1 MMNDEQ
7 ENTKEL
13 LKEDLAEKEPNT
25 FLEPEIEVQNF
36 DQTISSLTLP
46 KHLLETED
54 WTTEAPDSNVH
65 EEKKQDKWKMPPPI
79 FRVSSGTKPNKS
91 DWKTPRLEIP
101 AHQLETPA
109 AIEPNIQIQPSPPV
123 PEEIAVPNGE
133 EEFAASGNVSE
144 LIEETPAKAK
154 DKAEKT
160 LFVVVGILAVIL
172 FALAIFIGVY
182 FLYFYNSDV

>member
-79 FRVSSGTKPNKS
+79 FRVNCAGFDLCFNSFKFRTFGANF
-91 DWKTPRLEIP
+91 I
-101 AHQLETPA
+101 AH
-109 AIEPNIQIQPSPPV
+109 
-123 PEEIAVPNGE
+123 
-133 EEFAASGNVSE
+133 
-144 LIEETPAKAK
+144 
-154 DKAEKT
+154 
-160 LFVVVGILAVIL
+160 LAV
-172 FALAIFIGVY
+172 
-182 FLYFYNSDV
+182 